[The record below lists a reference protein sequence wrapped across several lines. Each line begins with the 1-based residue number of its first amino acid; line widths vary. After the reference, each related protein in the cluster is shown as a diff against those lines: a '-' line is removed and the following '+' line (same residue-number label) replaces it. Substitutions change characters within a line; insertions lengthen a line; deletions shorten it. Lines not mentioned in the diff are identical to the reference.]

1 MRVRSPQRP
10 SQNAEQTSGP
20 ACIKNACAPLK
31 TGVAQCDHVMHKRYC
46 ILALTQGAR
55 VRAARHMRFDSLNDA
70 GSYTGSSV
78 TRHNRAFAQRARSHH
93 RAHRTRRLS
102 SFQTIFSES
111 HEAQRTSRSSV
122 LPQHVHPDSTC
133 RRAAGIGTKGGGK
146 ETCHMRCCSAAPKAG
161 IIARPRAV
169 TVRGEVL
176 STCHCHAFTTC
187 CVTCQPHNAAPK
199 TVRRQRSPPR
209 ILPTTAHDAAW
220 RHPRRQPSPG
230 RSGPAQPSVA
240 KAADPCPIKPVGA
253 ENNL

>member
-1 MRVRSPQRP
+1 M
-10 SQNAEQTSGP
+10 
-20 ACIKNACAPLK
+20 
-31 TGVAQCDHVMHKRYC
+31 
-46 ILALTQGAR
+46 
-55 VRAARHMRFDSLNDA
+55 
-70 GSYTGSSV
+70 

-122 LPQHVHPDSTC
+122 LPQHAHPDSTC

-187 CVTCQPHNAAPK
+187 CLTRHTCQPRNAAPE
-199 TVRRQRSPPR
+199 TVRRQRCPRPPMTQLALAPLSAATIAR
-209 ILPTTAHDAAW
+209 QAQRGQGGGSLPHKARW
-220 RHPRRQPSPG
+220 
-230 RSGPAQPSVA
+230 SG
-240 KAADPCPIKPVGA
+240 IGA
-253 ENNL
+253 ETICEVLFYRKSVYDELDVGR